1 MLIKNKRIFNILD
14 SESYML
20 GVVIEANRAEKNML
34 TIYAYID
41 VLEKSLSKKRK
52 ILIRDTVF

>member
-1 MLIKNKRIFNILD
+1 MPVMLIKNKRIFNILD

-34 TIYAYID
+34 TIY
-41 VLEKSLSKKRK
+41 
-52 ILIRDTVF
+52 VFVWQGYFLTQQ